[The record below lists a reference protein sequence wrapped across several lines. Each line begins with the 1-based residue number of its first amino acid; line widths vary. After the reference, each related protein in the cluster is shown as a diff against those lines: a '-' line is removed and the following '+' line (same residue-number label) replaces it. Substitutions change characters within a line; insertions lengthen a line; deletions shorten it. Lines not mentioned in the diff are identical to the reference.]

1 MSKDPHTARTFN
13 VLAELL
19 LLESPEAGHDDRR
32 RRFTATMD
40 YVADFNLEQM
50 RDLLSQAEIQR
61 VLRRILAVLK
71 SRLPELRH
79 DAVADLVDSKLAT
92 EHKAIEVALCRL
104 QELVNRFEE
113 HGLPVLVM
121 KTLDHWP
128 DTGSDLDLL
137 VMATDAEVQQIF
149 DDSFQAI
156 QQPPSWG
163 DRLAHKLNFRLPQLR
178 ELVEVHMGCL
188 GQTGEH
194 WSLAAAVI
202 SRRIRRSYG
211 LFSLPVPSHEDQ
223 IVIGALQRMYRHYY
237 IRLTDIVNIHGLL
250 GAGPLD
256 FDRLQAISEEASIW
270 PGVASLIAVVSQH
283 GANFGAEPI
292 ALPVQVL
299 AAARFGA
306 ERTYLDRKFIRVPL
320 IPEAGSL
327 FLQQFNGSCRRHA
340 FGAVARLSLL
350 PVLAMAAYLSFR
362 ITGSDKGIW

>member
-1 MSKDPHTARTFN
+1 MSKDPRTAKTFN

-19 LLESPEAGHDDRR
+19 LLETPEPGHDDP
-32 RRFTATMD
+32 RFTAAMD
-40 YVADFNLEQM
+40 YVADLTLEQM
-50 RDLLSQAEIQR
+50 HDLLLQAETQR
-61 VLRRILAVLK
+61 VLRRTLAVLK
-71 SRLPELRH
+71 SHLPERRRG
-79 DAVADLVDSKLAT
+79 AVADLVDNKLAAAHQGV
-92 EHKAIEVALCRL
+92 EIALCRL
-104 QELVNRFEE
+104 QELVNCFEE
-113 HGLPVLVM
+113 RGLPVLVM

-128 DTGSDLDLL
+128 DMGSDLDLL
-137 VMATDAEVQQIF
+137 VMAGDAEAQRIF
-149 DDSFQAI
+149 DDNFQAI

-178 ELVEVHMGCL
+178 ELVEVHVGCL

-194 WSLAAAVI
+194 KSLAAAVI

-223 IVIGALQRMYRHYY
+223 VVIGTLQRMYRHYY

-250 GAGPLD
+250 STGRLD
-256 FDRLQAISEEASIW
+256 FDRLQTISEQASIW
-270 PGVASLIAVVSQH
+270 PGVASLITVISQH
-283 GANFGAEPI
+283 SANFGAQPI
-292 ALPVQVL
+292 ALPEQVL

-306 ERTYLDRKFIRVPL
+306 ERTYFDRRFVRVPL

-327 FLQQFNGSCRRHA
+327 FVQQLNGSCRRHA

-350 PVLAMAAYLSFR
+350 PVLATAAYLSFR